1 MIKVIESMNK
11 KIKKRSKDIFQT
23 SLLLLPLLICVL
35 LFTLIP
41 IFHTF
46 AKSLRFLPNEA
57 DRTSYEINFNN
68 YNNILSDKLFQ
79 HAVLNST
86 LVLIFGSGFSI
97 TLALL
102 FALLINSLLFKTSK
116 RIFISIIYSQF
127 FISGFAIGIAF
138 SMFFGSKNLFFYILG
153 LDKYSFMLGDHK
165 LPIWIYYSIFQLWRS
180 LPFNLVLFAAS
191 LSRAEAKYYR
201 LMRNDKLTMF
211 QKFRFV
217 YANEI
222 SKVLFSVLFTNF
234 IFSTLLLPEAILE
247 PTYSVDSNLAHT
259 LTSYTLKFLGSG
271 NNSSLKFEK
280 GYASAFFS
288 FAYLLS
294 LLCIIQLLRIKTI
307 KGIYFKIIKLKGNK
321 NNDHQNN

>member
-1 MIKVIESMNK
+1 MNK
-11 KIKKRSKDIFQT
+11 KIKKNSNEVLKT
-23 SLLLLPLLICVL
+23 SLLIAPLLICIL

-46 AKSLRFLPNEA
+46 IKSLRALPNEA
-57 DRTSYEINFNN
+57 DRTIYEINFNN

-102 FALLINSLLFKTSK
+102 FALLINSLIFKTSK
-116 RIFISIIYSQF
+116 RIFVSIIYSQF

-138 SMFFGSKNLFFYILG
+138 SMFFGSKNLFFYFLG
-153 LDKYSFMLGDHK
+153 LDKYSFMLGEHK

-180 LPFNLVLFAAS
+180 LPFNLVLFSAG

-201 LMRNDKLTMF
+201 LMRNDKLTVL
-211 QKFRFV
+211 QRFRFV

-222 SKVLFSVLFTNF
+222 SKVLFSILFTNF
-234 IFSTLLLPEAILE
+234 IFSTLLLPETILE
-247 PTYSVDSNLAHT
+247 STYNIDTNLAHT
-259 LTSYTLKFLGSG
+259 LTSYTIKFLGST
-271 NNSSLKFEK
+271 NNPSLKFEK
-280 GYASAFFS
+280 GYAAAFFS
-288 FAYLLS
+288 FIYLLL
-294 LLCIIQLLRIKTI
+294 LLCVIQLLRIKNI
-307 KGIYFKIIKLKGNK
+307 KSIYFKIKKLKNLKGNK
-321 NNDHQNN
+321 NYDHKNN